1 MNLVKLNAIP
11 STNDYLKKLAQ
22 LGSVK
27 NFTCVVAENQTK
39 GRGQMGAEWTVEEG
53 KNLTF
58 SIYIEDVILDISEI
72 YLLNVAIAVSLYN
85 VLKSQKIAKL
95 SVKWPNDI
103 MAENKKI
110 GGILIENTLKGDG
123 SITSIVGVGL
133 NVNQKQ
139 FGNMPTA
146 SSMSV
151 VAARVFDKE
160 MLLEEIVREIEKTVV
175 SMNNNAMMLWSTY
188 KSHLFK
194 KDVPMAFEIANGSRF
209 MGIIKDVSPQGLLVV
224 ESEDNGLQYYNIKE
238 IKMLY

>member
-1 MNLVKLNAIP
+1 MNILKLNAIP
-11 STNDYLKKLAQ
+11 STNDYLKKLVQ
-22 LGSVK
+22 VGTVE

-39 GRGQMGAEWTVEEG
+39 GRGQMGAVWTAEEG

-58 SIYIEDVILDISEI
+58 SVYIQDAIFDIAEI
-72 YLLNVAIAVSLYN
+72 YLLNVAIAVSLYK
-85 VLKSQKIAKL
+85 VLKRQQIAKL

-139 FGNMPTA
+139 FKNMPTA
-146 SSMSV
+146 TSMAI
-151 VAARVFDKE
+151 VASQLFDKDE
-160 MLLEEIVREIEKTVV
+160 LLVNILTEIEKTTTDMR
-175 SMNNNAMMLWSTY
+175 SNAASLWTTY

-194 KDVPMAFEIANGSRF
+194 KDVPMAFEIVDGERF
-209 MGIIKDVSPQGLLVV
+209 MGIIKDVNPQGLLVV
-224 ESEDNGLQYYNIKE
+224 ESEDDSVNLYNIKE